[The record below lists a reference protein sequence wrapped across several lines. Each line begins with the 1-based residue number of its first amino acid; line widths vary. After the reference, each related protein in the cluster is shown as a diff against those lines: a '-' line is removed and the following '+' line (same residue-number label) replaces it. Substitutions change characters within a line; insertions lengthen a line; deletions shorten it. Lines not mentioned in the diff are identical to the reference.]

1 MDDTGVSAYQGT
13 TECSPLTEIFTDN
26 CILGVKDAASLL
38 SEKLAVG
45 LRMDVEEVALVYA
58 PYDAEIMNSEIM
70 LLPAW
75 KFEGK
80 NNTKGEKLV
89 AYVDVLTGDL
99 YYYTIPERHQVE

>member
-1 MDDTGVSAYQGT
+1 
-13 TECSPLTEIFTDN
+13 
-26 CILGVKDAASLL
+26 
-38 SEKLAVG
+38 
-45 LRMDVEEVALVYA
+45 MDVEEVALVYA

-89 AYVDVLTGDL
+89 AYVDALTGDL
-99 YYYTIPERHQVE
+99 YYYVILDRHQVE